1 MLGFPPL
8 FPNADKLKEKKKELE
23 DTVEESKD
31 LNHDVKS
38 MWPATK
44 ALFKNAPFLLICL
57 ASAAESLAVGGF
69 STFIPK
75 FIETQFHVTASNA
88 GFYTGLI
95 VIPGRLWMFF
105 FFIIMNFLHCFSSSV

>member
-8 FPNADKLKEKKKELE
+8 FPNADKLKEKKKEFE

-31 LNHDVKS
+31 LNHDLKS
-38 MWPATK
+38 IWPATK
-44 ALFKNAPFLLICL
+44 ALFKNIPFICICL
-57 ASAAESLAVGGF
+57 ASSSESLAVGGF

-88 GFYTGLI
+88 ALYTGLI
-95 VIPGRLWMFF
+95 VIPGKVPVFVRRK
-105 FFIIMNFLHCFSSSV
+105 